1 MGLAYAVWGA
11 ALGYIDTP
19 QFPIILPSG
28 TTYSAQSPSLFKQ
41 IKYDDEERWNEVAR
55 LAKEVAGTKFTIGQQ
70 LYYQVHYFANPR
82 FLWEQEYDRL
92 IEEHYMMES
101 FNIPLAKSLDEAPAQ
116 KLRDFSVIK
125 TEILALQKH
134 YMEKQQRG
142 T

>member
-1 MGLAYAVWGA
+1 
-11 ALGYIDTP
+11 
-19 QFPIILPSG
+19 
-28 TTYSAQSPSLFKQ
+28 
-41 IKYDDEERWNEVAR
+41 VAR

-134 YMEKQQRG
+134 YMEKQRG
-142 T
+142 S

>member
-1 MGLAYAVWGA
+1 M
-11 ALGYIDTP
+11 
-19 QFPIILPSG
+19 
-28 TTYSAQSPSLFKQ
+28 
-41 IKYDDEERWNEVAR
+41 AR

-116 KLRDFSVIK
+116 KLRDFSIIQI
-125 TEILALQKH
+125 EIMALQKH
-134 YMEKQQRG
+134 YMEKQRG
-142 T
+142 S

>member
-1 MGLAYAVWGA
+1 M
-11 ALGYIDTP
+11 
-19 QFPIILPSG
+19 
-28 TTYSAQSPSLFKQ
+28 
-41 IKYDDEERWNEVAR
+41 AR

-134 YMEKQQRG
+134 YMEKQRG
-142 T
+142 S

>member
-70 LYYQVHYFANPR
+70 LYYQVHYFATPR

-101 FNIPLAKSLDEAPAQ
+101 FNIPFKMGIFQ
-116 KLRDFSVIK
+116 IN
-125 TEILALQKH
+125 
-134 YMEKQQRG
+134 
-142 T
+142 